1 MSNKTTIFNLIES
14 AEALRYIAGVD
25 DATKRSRFQFKAKAK
40 LLLSKRL
47 RTVTGM
53 LDEIEEQRKELLTE
67 HKLPGKNGPD
77 GKPEDMTDNV
87 AGFNKAWQTYG
98 KEEIL
103 VECAVLDPELLDL
116 DTNDI
121 PASYLATLDWLID
134 LDALDAPAEVPP
146 KAAKATAAR

>member
-1 MSNKTTIFNLIES
+1 MSLKTTIFNLIES

-25 DATKRSRFQFKAKAK
+25 DATKRSRYSFKPKAK

-53 LDEIEEQRKELLTE
+53 LDEIEEHRKQLLTE

-77 GKPEDMTDNV
+77 GKPEDMSEHI
-87 AGFNKAWQTYG
+87 AAFNKTWQKYG
-98 KEEIL
+98 KEEVV
-103 VECAVLDPELLDL
+103 VECAMLEPELFDL

-121 PASYLATLDWLID
+121 PASYLASLDWLIN
-134 LDALDAPAEVPP
+134 LDALDAPVETPKT
-146 KAAKATAAR
+146 KAAAAR